1 MIKRFVKLT
10 FRPELVS
17 DFLALFEETK
27 DRIRHLP
34 GCLHLELL
42 WETDQENVFFTCS
55 FWENEAALDAYRH
68 SELFKDTWART
79 RALFLEKAEAWTMEV
94 VSEAKD

>member
-1 MIKRFVKLT
+1 MIGFVKLT

-27 DRIRHLP
+27 EPHPPFP

-42 WETDQENVFFTCS
+42 READQENVFFTCS

-68 SELFKDTWART
+68 SELFKDTCRT

>member
-1 MIKRFVKLT
+1 MIKRLVKLT
-10 FRPELVS
+10 FRPQLVTE
-17 DFLALFEETK
+17 FQALFEETK
-27 DRIRHLP
+27 DRIRHFP

-42 WETDQENVFFTCS
+42 READQENVFFTCS
-55 FWENEAALDAYRH
+55 FWENEQALDAYRH

-79 RALFLEKAEAWTMEV
+79 RALFLEKGEAWTMEV